1 MFQIFTRAT
10 AGAKR
15 ILQIGLVSQDAKV
28 GAALKA
34 FVAARDGVELKL
46 VKSQAVDAKAKI
58 KDVSIFVYDLDAT
71 KEASMLEFDRFMR
84 ERPADIPVIVL
95 SPALDDE
102 LVRWFLRLRVSDWIK
117 TPLSP
122 GELIAA
128 CGRVISQAMGARQDV
143 RCVTMMGARGGVGT
157 TTLAIQAAIILSGET
172 AVRTPTC
179 LVDLDLTGGTVADY
193 LDLKAGWQLDEII
206 PNPDRLD
213 THMLDIMLAS
223 HPSGISVLS
232 SQRPYSDQLRFDA
245 EVITRVLDLVSQKFS
260 NLVIDL
266 PRQAANWTDSVLL
279 GSNQVYVV
287 TEFSIPGL
295 KAAKRLVG
303 EISQRFDNEVKP
315 MVIVNKHG
323 RSLFGSGISTHEV
336 KEILQGA
343 FADYVGSDPKLVQ
356 EAIDRGVPTTAI
368 KPRNTIV
375 KDLTKI
381 LKAK

>member
-1 MFQIFTRAT
+1 MFQMFTRAT

-15 ILQIGLVSQDAKV
+15 ILQIGLVTQDSKV
-28 GAALKA
+28 GADLKA

-46 VKSQAVDAKAKI
+46 VKSQSVTAQAKP
-58 KDVSIFVYDLDAT
+58 KDVSIFVYDLDAS

-128 CGRVISQAMGARQDV
+128 CGRIISQSMGPKQDV
-143 RCVTMMGARGGVGT
+143 RCMTFLGARGGVGT
-157 TTLAIQAAIILSGET
+157 TTLAIHAAIILSGDS
-172 AVRTPTC
+172 ALKAPTC
-179 LVDLDLTGGTVADY
+179 LVDLDLTGGTTADY

-213 THMLDIMLAS
+213 QHMLDIMLAN
-223 HPSGISVLS
+223 HPSGFSVLS
-232 SQRPYSDQLRFDA
+232 AQRPYSDKLRFDA
-245 EVITRVLDLVSQKFS
+245 EVVTHVLDLVSQKFS

-266 PRQAANWTDSVLL
+266 PRHATNWTDSVLL

-295 KAAKRLVG
+295 KAAKRMVTELN
-303 EISQRFDNEVKP
+303 QRFDGEVKP
-315 MVIVNKHG
+315 SVIVNKYG
-323 RSLFGSGISTHEV
+323 RSLFGSGISTNEV
-336 KEILQGA
+336 KEILQGTLA
-343 FADYVGSDPKLVQ
+343 GYVGSDPKLAQ

-375 KDLTKI
+375 SDLTKI